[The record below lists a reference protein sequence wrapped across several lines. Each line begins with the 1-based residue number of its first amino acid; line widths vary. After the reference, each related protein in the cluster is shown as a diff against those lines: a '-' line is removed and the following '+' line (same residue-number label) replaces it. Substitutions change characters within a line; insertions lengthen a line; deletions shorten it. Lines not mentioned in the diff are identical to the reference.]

1 MKNYLQTKVN
11 FLYAG
16 VCVYF
21 LSLKVGMKNT
31 TLFVYCVSPSFQS
44 WSHSLKIL
52 LISLNID
59 KLIFKERMNNFEST
73 TVKMKYAENVHH
85 NMTEKESGHVSPSPS
100 IFTGTD

>member
-1 MKNYLQTKVN
+1 MKNYLQTRVN

-16 VCVYF
+16 VYLMNHVYF
-21 LSLKVGMKNT
+21 LSLKVRMKNT

-73 TVKMKYAENVHH
+73 TVKMKYA
-85 NMTEKESGHVSPSPS
+85 
-100 IFTGTD
+100 